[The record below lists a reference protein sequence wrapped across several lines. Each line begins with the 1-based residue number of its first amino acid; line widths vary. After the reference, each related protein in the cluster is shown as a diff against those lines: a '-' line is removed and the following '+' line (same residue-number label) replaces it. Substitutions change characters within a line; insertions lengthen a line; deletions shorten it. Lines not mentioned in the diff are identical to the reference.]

1 MDESV
6 GLYNI
11 SPKMPIVEE
20 CNSDADSTNVDINE
34 VDVPQP
40 SDKVLSWVDLVMKN
54 TKSLGKS
61 T

>member
-20 CNSDADSTNVDINE
+20 CNFDADSTNVDINE